1 MIMALLFIV
10 NIVQVRIL
18 NLFKLSISN
27 IDWEVQ
33 TFYNGHRIRDQL
45 HAPLYINLSVSYI
58 RVIENHKNDCER
70 LWHIILF
77 CIHAL
82 FESFR
87 ENVWIG

>member
-18 NLFKLSISN
+18 NLFKLSIYN
-27 IDWEVQ
+27 IDCEVQ
-33 TFYNGHRIRDQL
+33 TFYSGHRIRDQL

-77 CIHAL
+77 CIHAV